1 MSSKF
6 VDSVNSGLVSLGRTK
21 IKPVGPSTDDD
32 FRRGNFSTCVLS
44 MLRCMSLWLFVHGM
58 AVYGGSADRD
68 LRSQKLG
75 ANGGSRC
82 QADLDSVR

>member
-1 MSSKF
+1 
-6 VDSVNSGLVSLGRTK
+6 
-21 IKPVGPSTDDD
+21 
-32 FRRGNFSTCVLS
+32 

-75 ANGGSRC
+75 ANVTLAKQIEAGCGDFG
-82 QADLDSVR
+82 A